1 MIGAPRAVEICE
13 GLAERHGSRFAPPKL
28 LVEMA
33 GKGES
38 FYARFAPQARA
49 A

>member
-1 MIGAPRAVEICE
+1 MGAKAFVALCE
-13 GLAERHGSRFAPPKL
+13 RLAARHGPRFAPPKL

-33 GKGES
+33 GKGET
-38 FYARFAPQARA
+38 FYTRFAPKKA